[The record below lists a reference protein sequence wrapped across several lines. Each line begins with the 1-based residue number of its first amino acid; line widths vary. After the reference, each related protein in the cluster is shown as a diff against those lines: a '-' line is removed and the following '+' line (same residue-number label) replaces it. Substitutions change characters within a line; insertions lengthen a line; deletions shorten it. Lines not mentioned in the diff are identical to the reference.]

1 MFTNAI
7 VRTPGR
13 SIVEGLSNSITLGL
27 PNYEQAIIQ
36 HQSYI
41 DALTKCG
48 LDVLVLEPC
57 EEYPDSTFVEDVALI
72 TPKCAIITCPG
83 APSRRGEVHE
93 IEFVLKQRFNNIEA
107 IEAPGTIDGGD
118 IMMVGGHYYIGL
130 SERTNLEGA
139 KQIIQILKKYGM
151 SGSTISLKKV
161 LHLKTSL
168 SYLEKNN
175 LVVSGEF
182 INDSY
187 FGQYNSIE
195 IPEKESYAA
204 NCIWVNESV
213 IIPLGYPTTKQR
225 IKNAG
230 YPVIETDV
238 AEFQKL
244 DGGISCLSLRY
255 EKKTMIL
262 HLRNRESMFHEQ
274 YCTKYLFS

>member
-13 SIVEGLSNSITLGL
+13 SIVEGLSNSKTLGL

-48 LDVLVLEPC
+48 LDVFVLESC

-72 TPKCAIITCPG
+72 TPNCAIITRPG
-83 APSRRGEVHE
+83 APSRRGEVNE
-93 IEFVLKQRFNNIEA
+93 IEYILKQKFNNIEA
-107 IEAPGTIDGGD
+107 IEVPGTIEGGD
-118 IMMVGGHYYIGL
+118 IMMVGDHYFIGL

-139 KQIIQILKKYGM
+139 RQIIQILKKYGM
-151 SGSTISLKKV
+151 SGSTISLNKA
-161 LHLKTSL
+161 LHLKTGL

-175 LVVSGEF
+175 LVVCGEF

-187 FGQYNSIE
+187 FGQYTPIE

-204 NCIWVNESV
+204 NCIWVNGSV
-213 IIPLGYPTTKQR
+213 IIPLGYPTTRQR

-238 AEFQKL
+238 SEFQKL
-244 DGGISCLSLRY
+244 DGGLSCLSLRY
-255 EKKTMIL
+255 
-262 HLRNRESMFHEQ
+262 
-274 YCTKYLFS
+274 

>member
-13 SIVEGLSNSITLGL
+13 SIVKGLSDSKTLGL
-27 PNYEQAIIQ
+27 PKYEEAMIQ

-72 TPKCAIITCPG
+72 TPNCAIITRPG
-83 APSRRGEVHE
+83 VPSRRGEVHE
-93 IEFVLKQRFNNIEA
+93 IGFLLKQKFNNIEA
-107 IEAPGTIDGGD
+107 IEAPGTIEGGD
-118 IMMVGGHYYIGL
+118 IMMIGDHYYIGL

-139 KQIIQILKKYGM
+139 KQIIQILSKYGM
-151 SGSTISLKKV
+151 SGSTISLNKV
-161 LHLKTSL
+161 LHLKTGL
-168 SYLEKNN
+168 SYLEENN
-175 LVVSGEF
+175 LVVCGEF
-182 INDSY
+182 INDAS
-187 FGQYNSIE
+187 FRRYNPIE

-213 IIPLGYPTTKQR
+213 IIPLGYPNTKQR
-225 IKNAG
+225 ITNAG

-238 AEFQKL
+238 SEFQKL
-244 DGGISCLSLRY
+244 DGGLSCLSLRY
-255 EKKTMIL
+255 
-262 HLRNRESMFHEQ
+262 
-274 YCTKYLFS
+274 

>member
-1 MFTNAI
+1 MSNLMFNNAI

-13 SIVEGLSNSITLGL
+13 SIVEGLSDSKTLGL
-27 PNYEQAIIQ
+27 PNYDQAIIQ

-41 DALTKCG
+41 DVLTKCG

-72 TPKCAIITCPG
+72 TPNCVIITRPG

-93 IEFVLKQRFNNIEA
+93 IEFVLKQKFNNIEA
-107 IEAPGTIDGGD
+107 IEAPGTIEGGD
-118 IMMVGGHYYIGL
+118 IMMVGDHYYIGL
-130 SERTNLEGA
+130 SERTNIEGA
-139 KQIIQILKKYGM
+139 KQIIQILTKYGM
-151 SGSTISLKKV
+151 SGSTISLNKV
-161 LHLKTSL
+161 LHLKTGL
-168 SYLEKNN
+168 SYLEENN
-175 LVVSGEF
+175 LVVCGEF
-182 INDSY
+182 IKDSSLE
-187 FGQYNSIE
+187 GYNRIE

-238 AEFQKL
+238 TEFQKL
-244 DGGISCLSLRY
+244 DG
-255 EKKTMIL
+255 
-262 HLRNRESMFHEQ
+262 
-274 YCTKYLFS
+274 

>member
-13 SIVEGLSNSITLGL
+13 SIVEGLSDSKTLGL

-41 DALTKCG
+41 DVLTKCG

-72 TPKCAIITCPG
+72 TPNCVIITRPG
-83 APSRRGEVHE
+83 APSRKGEVHE
-93 IEFVLKQRFNNIEA
+93 IEFVLKQKFNNIEA
-107 IEAPGTIDGGD
+107 IEAPGTIEGGD
-118 IMMVGGHYYIGL
+118 IMMVGDHYYIGL
-130 SERTNLEGA
+130 SERTNIEGA
-139 KQIIQILKKYGM
+139 KQIIQILTKYGM
-151 SGSTISLKKV
+151 SGSTISLNKV
-161 LHLKTSL
+161 LHLKTGL
-168 SYLEKNN
+168 SYLEENN
-175 LVVSGEF
+175 LVVCGEF
-182 INDSY
+182 IKDSSLE
-187 FGQYNSIE
+187 GYNRIE

-238 AEFQKL
+238 TEFQKL
-244 DGGISCLSLRY
+244 DGGLSCLSLRY
-255 EKKTMIL
+255 
-262 HLRNRESMFHEQ
+262 
-274 YCTKYLFS
+274 

>member
-13 SIVEGLSNSITLGL
+13 SIVEGLSDSKTLGL

-41 DALTKCG
+41 DVLTKCG

-72 TPKCAIITCPG
+72 TPNCVIITRPG

-93 IEFVLKQRFNNIEA
+93 IEFVLKQKFNNIEA
-107 IEAPGTIDGGD
+107 IEAPGTIEGGD
-118 IMMVGGHYYIGL
+118 IMMVGDHYYIGL
-130 SERTNLEGA
+130 SERTNIEGA
-139 KQIIQILKKYGM
+139 KQIIQILTKYGM

-161 LHLKTSL
+161 LHLKTGL
-168 SYLEKNN
+168 SYLEENN
-175 LVVSGEF
+175 LVVCGEF
-182 INDSY
+182 IKDSSLE
-187 FGQYNSIE
+187 GYNPIE
-195 IPEKESYAA
+195 IPENESYAA

-238 AEFQKL
+238 TEFQKL
-244 DGGISCLSLRY
+244 DGGLSCLSLRY
-255 EKKTMIL
+255 
-262 HLRNRESMFHEQ
+262 
-274 YCTKYLFS
+274 

>member
-13 SIVEGLSNSITLGL
+13 SIVEGLSDSKTLGL

-48 LDVLVLEPC
+48 LDVFVLESC

-72 TPKCAIITCPG
+72 TPNCAIITRPG
-83 APSRRGEVHE
+83 VASRRGEVNE
-93 IEFVLKQRFNNIEA
+93 IEYILKQKFNNIEA
-107 IEAPGTIDGGD
+107 IEAPGTIEGGD
-118 IMMVGGHYYIGL
+118 IMMVGDHYYIGL
-130 SERTNLEGA
+130 SERTSFKGA
-139 KQIIQILKKYGM
+139 KQIIQILNKYDM
-151 SGSTISLKKV
+151 SGSTISLKKI
-161 LHLKTSL
+161 LHLKTGL

-175 LVVSGEF
+175 LVVCGEL
-182 INDSY
+182 INDSS
-187 FGQYNSIE
+187 FEQFNPIE

-204 NCIWVNESV
+204 NCIWVNGSV

-225 IKNAG
+225 IENAG

-238 AEFQKL
+238 SEFQKL

-255 EKKTMIL
+255 
-262 HLRNRESMFHEQ
+262 
-274 YCTKYLFS
+274 

>member
-1 MFTNAI
+1 MSNLMFTNAI

-41 DALTKCG
+41 DVLIKCG

-72 TPKCAIITCPG
+72 TPKCAIITRPG
-83 APSRRGEVHE
+83 APSRRGEVHQ

-107 IEAPGTIDGGD
+107 IEAPGTLDGGD
-118 IMMVGGHYYIGL
+118 IMMVGDHYYIGL

-182 INDSY
+182 INDSS

-204 NCIWVNESV
+204 NCIWVNGSV
-213 IIPLGYPTTKQR
+213 IIPLGCPTTKQR
-225 IKNAG
+225 INNVG

-238 AEFQKL
+238 SEFEKL
-244 DGGISCLSLRY
+244 DGGLSCLSLRY
-255 EKKTMIL
+255 
-262 HLRNRESMFHEQ
+262 
-274 YCTKYLFS
+274 

>member
-13 SIVEGLSNSITLGL
+13 SIVEGLSDSKTLGL

-41 DALTKCG
+41 DVLTKCG
-48 LDVLVLEPC
+48 LDVFVLEPC

-72 TPKCAIITCPG
+72 TPNCVIITRPG

-93 IEFVLKQRFNNIEA
+93 IEFVLKQKFNNIES
-107 IEAPGTIDGGD
+107 IEAPGTIEGGD
-118 IMMVGGHYYIGL
+118 IMMVGDHYYIGL
-130 SERTNLEGA
+130 SERTNIEGA
-139 KQIIQILKKYGM
+139 KQIIQILTKYGM

-161 LHLKTSL
+161 LHLKTGL
-168 SYLEKNN
+168 SYLEENN
-175 LVVSGEF
+175 LVVCGEF
-182 INDSY
+182 IKDSSL
-187 FGQYNSIE
+187 GGYNPIE
-195 IPEKESYAA
+195 IPENESYAA

-238 AEFQKL
+238 TEFQKL
-244 DGGISCLSLRY
+244 DGGLSCLSLRY
-255 EKKTMIL
+255 
-262 HLRNRESMFHEQ
+262 
-274 YCTKYLFS
+274 

>member
-13 SIVEGLSNSITLGL
+13 SIVEGLSDSKTLGL
-27 PNYEQAIIQ
+27 PNYGQAIIQ

-48 LDVLVLEPC
+48 LDVYVLEPC

-72 TPKCAIITCPG
+72 TPNCAIITRPG
-83 APSRRGEVHE
+83 VPSRRGEVHE
-93 IEFVLKQRFNNIEA
+93 IEFLLKQKFNNIEA
-107 IEAPGTIDGGD
+107 IEAPGTIEGGD
-118 IMMVGGHYYIGL
+118 IMMIGDHYYIGL

-139 KQIIQILKKYGM
+139 KQIIQILSKYGM
-151 SGSTISLKKV
+151 SGSTISLNKV
-161 LHLKTSL
+161 LHLKTGL
-168 SYLEKNN
+168 SYLEENN
-175 LVVSGEF
+175 LVVCGAF
-182 INDSY
+182 INDAS
-187 FGQYNSIE
+187 FRRYNPIE

-225 IKNAG
+225 ITNAG

-238 AEFQKL
+238 SEFKKL
-244 DGGISCLSLRY
+244 DGGLSCLSLRY
-255 EKKTMIL
+255 
-262 HLRNRESMFHEQ
+262 
-274 YCTKYLFS
+274 

>member
-13 SIVEGLSNSITLGL
+13 SIVEGLSDSKTLGL

-93 IEFVLKQRFNNIEA
+93 IEFVLKQRFNNVEE

-118 IMMVGGHYYIGL
+118 IMMVGAHYFIGL

-139 KQIIQILKKYGM
+139 KQIIQILKQYGL

-161 LHLKTSL
+161 LHLKTGL
-168 SYLEKNN
+168 SYLEENN
-175 LVVSGEF
+175 LVVCGEF
-182 INDSY
+182 IDESSL
-187 FGQYNSIE
+187 GQYNPIE

-204 NCIWVNESV
+204 NCIWVNGSV

-230 YPVIETDV
+230 YRVIETDV
-238 AEFQKL
+238 SEFEKL
-244 DGGISCLSLRY
+244 DGGLSCLSLRY
-255 EKKTMIL
+255 
-262 HLRNRESMFHEQ
+262 
-274 YCTKYLFS
+274 

>member
-1 MFTNAI
+1 MFNNAI

-13 SIVEGLSNSITLGL
+13 SIVEGLSDSKTLGL
-27 PNYEQAIIQ
+27 PNYDQAIIQ

-41 DALTKCG
+41 DVLTKCG

-72 TPKCAIITCPG
+72 TPNCVIITRPG

-93 IEFVLKQRFNNIEA
+93 IEFVLKQKFKNIEA
-107 IEAPGTIDGGD
+107 IEAPGTIEGGD
-118 IMMVGGHYYIGL
+118 IMMVGDHYYIGL

-139 KQIIQILKKYGM
+139 KQLIQILTKYGM

-161 LHLKTSL
+161 LHLKTGL
-168 SYLEKNN
+168 SYLEENN
-175 LVVSGEF
+175 LVVCGEF
-182 INDSY
+182 VNDSSL
-187 FGQYNSIE
+187 GRYNPIE

-204 NCIWVNESV
+204 NCIWVNDSV

-230 YPVIETDV
+230 YPVIETDMT
-238 AEFQKL
+238 EFQKL
-244 DGGISCLSLRY
+244 DGGLSCLSLRY
-255 EKKTMIL
+255 
-262 HLRNRESMFHEQ
+262 
-274 YCTKYLFS
+274 

>member
-13 SIVEGLSNSITLGL
+13 SIVKGLSDSKTLGL
-27 PNYEQAIIQ
+27 PKYEEAMIQ

-72 TPKCAIITCPG
+72 TPNCAIITRPG
-83 APSRRGEVHE
+83 VPSRRGEVHE
-93 IEFVLKQRFNNIEA
+93 IGFLLKQKFNNIEA
-107 IEAPGTIDGGD
+107 IEAPGTIEGGD
-118 IMMVGGHYYIGL
+118 IMMIGDHYYIGL

-139 KQIIQILKKYGM
+139 KQIIQILSKYGM
-151 SGSTISLKKV
+151 SGSTISLNKV
-161 LHLKTSL
+161 LHLKTGL
-168 SYLEKNN
+168 SYLEENN
-175 LVVSGEF
+175 LVVCGEF
-182 INDSY
+182 INDAS
-187 FGQYNSIE
+187 FGRYNLIE

-225 IKNAG
+225 ITNAG

-238 AEFQKL
+238 SEFQKL
-244 DGGISCLSLRY
+244 DGGLSCLSLRY
-255 EKKTMIL
+255 
-262 HLRNRESMFHEQ
+262 
-274 YCTKYLFS
+274 

>member
-13 SIVEGLSNSITLGL
+13 SIVEGLSDSKTLGL

-41 DALTKCG
+41 DVLTKCG
-48 LDVLVLEPC
+48 LDVFVLEPC

-72 TPKCAIITCPG
+72 TPNCVIITRPG

-93 IEFVLKQRFNNIEA
+93 IEFVLKQKFNNIEA
-107 IEAPGTIDGGD
+107 IEAPGTIEGGD
-118 IMMVGGHYYIGL
+118 IMMVGDHYYIGL
-130 SERTNLEGA
+130 SERTNIEGA
-139 KQIIQILKKYGM
+139 KQIIQILTKYGM
-151 SGSTISLKKV
+151 SGSTISLNKV
-161 LHLKTSL
+161 LHLKTGL
-168 SYLEKNN
+168 SYLEENN
-175 LVVSGEF
+175 LVVCGEF
-182 INDSY
+182 IKDSSLE
-187 FGQYNSIE
+187 GYNRIE
-195 IPEKESYAA
+195 IPENESYAA

-238 AEFQKL
+238 TEFQKL
-244 DGGISCLSLRY
+244 DGGLSCLSLRY
-255 EKKTMIL
+255 
-262 HLRNRESMFHEQ
+262 
-274 YCTKYLFS
+274 

>member
-13 SIVEGLSNSITLGL
+13 SIVKGLSNSKTLGL

-72 TPKCAIITCPG
+72 TPNCAIITRPG

-93 IEFVLKQRFNNIEA
+93 IEFVLKQRFNNVEE
-107 IEAPGTIDGGD
+107 IEAPGNIDGGD
-118 IMMVGGHYYIGL
+118 IMMVGAHYFIGL

-139 KQIIQILKKYGM
+139 KQIIQILKQYGL
-151 SGSTISLKKV
+151 SGSTIYLKKV
-161 LHLKTSL
+161 LHLKTGL
-168 SYLEKNN
+168 SYLEENN
-175 LVVSGEF
+175 LVVCGEF
-182 INDSY
+182 IDESSL
-187 FGQYNSIE
+187 GQYNPIE

-204 NCIWVNESV
+204 NCIWVNGSV
-213 IIPLGYPTTKQR
+213 IIPLGYTTTKQR

-230 YPVIETDV
+230 YRVIETDV
-238 AEFQKL
+238 SEFEKL
-244 DGGISCLSLRY
+244 DGGLSCLSLRY
-255 EKKTMIL
+255 
-262 HLRNRESMFHEQ
+262 
-274 YCTKYLFS
+274 

>member
-13 SIVEGLSNSITLGL
+13 SIVEGLSDSKTLGL

-41 DALTKCG
+41 DVLTKCG

-72 TPKCAIITCPG
+72 TPNCVIINRPG

-93 IEFVLKQRFNNIEA
+93 IEFVLKQKFKNIEA
-107 IEAPGTIDGGD
+107 IEAPGTIEGGD
-118 IMMVGGHYYIGL
+118 IMMVGDHYYIGL

-139 KQIIQILKKYGM
+139 KQIIQILTKYGM

-161 LHLKTSL
+161 LHLKTGL
-168 SYLEKNN
+168 SYLEENN
-175 LVVSGEF
+175 LVVCGEF
-182 INDSY
+182 VNDSSL
-187 FGQYNSIE
+187 GQYNPIE

-213 IIPLGYPTTKQR
+213 IIPLGYPTTNQR

-238 AEFQKL
+238 TEFQKL
-244 DGGISCLSLRY
+244 DGGLSCLSLRY
-255 EKKTMIL
+255 
-262 HLRNRESMFHEQ
+262 
-274 YCTKYLFS
+274 

>member
-13 SIVEGLSNSITLGL
+13 SIVEGLSDSKTLGL

-41 DALTKCG
+41 DVLTKCG

-72 TPKCAIITCPG
+72 TPNCVIITRPG

-93 IEFVLKQRFNNIEA
+93 IEFVLKQKFNNIEA
-107 IEAPGTIDGGD
+107 IEAPGTIEGGD
-118 IMMVGGHYYIGL
+118 IMMVGDHYYIGL
-130 SERTNLEGA
+130 SERTNIEGA
-139 KQIIQILKKYGM
+139 KQIIQILTKYGM

-161 LHLKTSL
+161 LHLKTGL
-168 SYLEKNN
+168 SYLEENN
-175 LVVSGEF
+175 LVVCGEF
-182 INDSY
+182 IKDSSLE
-187 FGQYNSIE
+187 GYNPIE
-195 IPEKESYAA
+195 IPENESYAA

-238 AEFQKL
+238 TEFRKL
-244 DGGISCLSLRY
+244 DGGLSCLSLRY
-255 EKKTMIL
+255 
-262 HLRNRESMFHEQ
+262 
-274 YCTKYLFS
+274 

>member
-13 SIVEGLSNSITLGL
+13 SIVEGLSDSKTLGL
-27 PNYEQAIIQ
+27 PNYKQAIIQ

-48 LDVLVLEPC
+48 LDVFVLESC

-72 TPKCAIITCPG
+72 TPNCAIITRPG
-83 APSRRGEVHE
+83 APSRRGEVNE
-93 IEFVLKQRFNNIEA
+93 MEYILKQKFNNIEA
-107 IEAPGTIDGGD
+107 IVAPGTIEGGD
-118 IMMVGGHYYIGL
+118 IMMVGDHYFIGL

-139 KQIIQILKKYGM
+139 RQIIKILKKYDM

-161 LHLKTSL
+161 LHLKTGL

-175 LVVSGEF
+175 LVVCGEF
-182 INDSY
+182 INDSC
-187 FGQYNSIE
+187 FEKYNQVE
-195 IPEKESYAA
+195 IPKNESYAA

-225 IKNAG
+225 INNAG
-230 YPVIETDV
+230 YAVIETDMS
-238 AEFQKL
+238 EFQKL
-244 DGGISCLSLRY
+244 DGGLSCLSLRY
-255 EKKTMIL
+255 
-262 HLRNRESMFHEQ
+262 
-274 YCTKYLFS
+274 

>member
-13 SIVEGLSNSITLGL
+13 SIVEGLSDSKTLGL

-41 DALTKCG
+41 DVLTKCG

-72 TPKCAIITCPG
+72 TPNCVIITRPG

-93 IEFVLKQRFNNIEA
+93 IEFVLKQKFNNIEA
-107 IEAPGTIDGGD
+107 I
-118 IMMVGGHYYIGL
+118 MMVGDHYYIGL
-130 SERTNLEGA
+130 SERTNIEGA
-139 KQIIQILKKYGM
+139 KQIIQILTKYGM

-161 LHLKTSL
+161 LHLKTGL
-168 SYLEKNN
+168 SYLEENN
-175 LVVSGEF
+175 LVVCGEF
-182 INDSY
+182 IKDSSL
-187 FGQYNSIE
+187 GGYNPIE

-238 AEFQKL
+238 TEFQKL
-244 DGGISCLSLRY
+244 DGGLSCLSLRY
-255 EKKTMIL
+255 
-262 HLRNRESMFHEQ
+262 
-274 YCTKYLFS
+274 

>member
-13 SIVEGLSNSITLGL
+13 SVVEGLSDSKTLGL
-27 PNYEQAIIQ
+27 PNYDQAIIQ

-41 DALTKCG
+41 DVLTKCG

-72 TPKCAIITCPG
+72 TPNCVIITRPG
-83 APSRRGEVHE
+83 APSRRSEVHE
-93 IEFVLKQRFNNIEA
+93 IEFILKQKFNNIEA
-107 IEAPGTIDGGD
+107 IEAPGTIEGGD
-118 IMMVGGHYYIGL
+118 IMMVGDHYYIGL
-130 SERTNLEGA
+130 SERTNIEGA
-139 KQIIQILKKYGM
+139 KQIIQILTKYGM
-151 SGSTISLKKV
+151 SGSTISLNKV
-161 LHLKTSL
+161 LHLKTGL
-168 SYLEKNN
+168 SYLEENN
-175 LVVSGEF
+175 LVVCGEF
-182 INDSY
+182 IKDSSLE
-187 FGQYNSIE
+187 GYNRIE

-238 AEFQKL
+238 TEFQKL
-244 DGGISCLSLRY
+244 DGGLSCLSLRY
-255 EKKTMIL
+255 
-262 HLRNRESMFHEQ
+262 
-274 YCTKYLFS
+274 

>member
-13 SIVEGLSNSITLGL
+13 SIVKGLSDSKTLGL
-27 PNYEQAIIQ
+27 PKYEEAMIQ

-72 TPKCAIITCPG
+72 TPNCAIITRPG
-83 APSRRGEVHE
+83 VSSRRGEVHE
-93 IEFVLKQRFNNIEA
+93 IEFLLKQKFNNIEA
-107 IEAPGTIDGGD
+107 IEAPGTIEGGD
-118 IMMVGGHYYIGL
+118 IMMIGDHYYIGL

-139 KQIIQILKKYGM
+139 KQIIQILSKYGM
-151 SGSTISLKKV
+151 SGSTISLNKV
-161 LHLKTSL
+161 LHLKTGL
-168 SYLEKNN
+168 SYLEENN
-175 LVVSGEF
+175 LVVCGEF
-182 INDSY
+182 INDAS
-187 FGQYNSIE
+187 FRRYNPIE

-225 IKNAG
+225 ITNAG

-238 AEFQKL
+238 SEFQKL
-244 DGGISCLSLRY
+244 DGGLSCLSLRY
-255 EKKTMIL
+255 
-262 HLRNRESMFHEQ
+262 
-274 YCTKYLFS
+274 

>member
-13 SIVEGLSNSITLGL
+13 SIVKGLSDSKTLGL
-27 PNYEQAIIQ
+27 PKYEEAMIQ

-72 TPKCAIITCPG
+72 IPNCAIITRPG
-83 APSRRGEVHE
+83 VPSRRGEVHE
-93 IEFVLKQRFNNIEA
+93 IGFLLKQKFNNIEA
-107 IEAPGTIDGGD
+107 IEAPGTIEGGD
-118 IMMVGGHYYIGL
+118 VMMIGDHYYIGL

-139 KQIIQILKKYGM
+139 KQIIQILSKYGM
-151 SGSTISLKKV
+151 SGSTISLNKV
-161 LHLKTSL
+161 LHLKTGL
-168 SYLEKNN
+168 SYLEENN
-175 LVVSGEF
+175 LVVCGEF
-182 INDSY
+182 INDAL
-187 FGQYNSIE
+187 FRRYNPIE

-225 IKNAG
+225 ITNAG

-238 AEFQKL
+238 SEFQKL
-244 DGGISCLSLRY
+244 DGGLSCLSLRY
-255 EKKTMIL
+255 
-262 HLRNRESMFHEQ
+262 
-274 YCTKYLFS
+274 

>member
-13 SIVEGLSNSITLGL
+13 SIVGGLSDSKTLGL

-41 DALTKCG
+41 DVLTKCG

-72 TPKCAIITCPG
+72 TPNCVIITRPG

-93 IEFVLKQRFNNIEA
+93 IEFVLKQKFNNIEA
-107 IEAPGTIDGGD
+107 IEAPGTIEGGD
-118 IMMVGGHYYIGL
+118 IMMVGDHYYIGL
-130 SERTNLEGA
+130 SERTNIEGA
-139 KQIIQILKKYGM
+139 KQIIQILTKYGM
-151 SGSTISLKKV
+151 SGSTIFLNKV
-161 LHLKTSL
+161 LHLKTGL
-168 SYLEKNN
+168 SYLEENN
-175 LVVSGEF
+175 LVVCGEF
-182 INDSY
+182 IKDSSL
-187 FGQYNSIE
+187 GGYNRIE

-238 AEFQKL
+238 TEFQKL
-244 DGGISCLSLRY
+244 DGGLSCLSLRY
-255 EKKTMIL
+255 
-262 HLRNRESMFHEQ
+262 
-274 YCTKYLFS
+274 